1 MSNPTLYSSRSHD
14 KSLSMTILQKVR
26 QFTIGIRSRQ
36 TSSASYLDTDYL
48 DDHVLK
54 DIGLE
59 RSDLTRIE

>member
-14 KSLSMTILQKVR
+14 KSLSMIILQKVR
-26 QFTIGIRSRQ
+26 QYTIGIRSRP
-36 TSSASYLDTDYL
+36 TSSASYLDTDYI

-59 RSDLTRIE
+59 RSDLTKIE